1 MLSKAYASFFSA
13 KTSKFQGAGC
23 KSNTILVR
31 CNKLVARRTGL
42 ACIGFVGG
50 AFIERSCMVIAMTQ
64 DQQRRLRMTETLF
77 PRRQLLAAG
86 GLAAASMALPQAI
99 AQQPKWPAKPIRI
112 IVAFPPGG
120 LTDAYAR
127 LYAEQLTAKFGIQ
140 AIVDNKPGAGAIIAI
155 DAVAKSPAD
164 GYTLLMTTSGTVW
177 QNRVLYNK
185 LPYNLDKDLTPVAFY
200 PSGPLIV
207 GVPEKIGVR
216 TFRELIQYAKQNPTN
231 MGSYAPGAYPQ
242 MVADQT
248 NRNEGTKIQTINYR
262 GEAPMWVDL
271 AAGQV
276 QVAIGS
282 YQSFSTVQQRGV
294 RAIGVTGSYRSPKL
308 PDVPTLTEQ
317 GIQGRLVT
325 LEGGLPVMAPAGTT
339 EAVLQALSQVL
350 VEGANTPRAAQLRET
365 FAIPNKPKNL
375 KETRADWERDV
386 PVWIKLAVDL
396 GIKLD

>member
-1 MLSKAYASFFSA
+1 
-13 KTSKFQGAGC
+13 
-23 KSNTILVR
+23 
-31 CNKLVARRTGL
+31 
-42 ACIGFVGG
+42 
-50 AFIERSCMVIAMTQ
+50 MTQ
-64 DQQRRLRMTETLF
+64 ALF
-77 PRRQLLAAG
+77 PRRKLIAAG
-86 GLAAASMALPQAI
+86 GLAAASVVLPSAI
-99 AQQPKWPAKPIRI
+99 AQQAKWPTKPIRI
-112 IVAFPPGG
+112 IVAFPAGG

-127 LYAEQLTAKFGIQ
+127 LYAEQLTAKFGMQ
-140 AIVDNKPGAGAIIAI
+140 AIVENKPGAGAILAI

-185 LPYNLDKDLTPVAFY
+185 LPYNLDKDITPIAFF

-207 GVPEKIGVR
+207 GVPEKLGVR

-231 MGSYAPGAYPQ
+231 MGSYAPGAYPN
-242 MVADQT
+242 MVADQA
-248 NRNEGTKIQTINYR
+248 NRVEGTKIQTINYR

-271 AAGQV
+271 AGGQL

-282 YQSFSTVQQRGV
+282 YQSFATVQQRGV

-317 GIQGRLVT
+317 GVEGRLVT
-325 LEGGLPVMAPAGTT
+325 LEGGLPLMAPAGTP
-339 EAVLQALSQVL
+339 EAVLQALSQVA

-375 KETRADWERDV
+375 KDTRADWERDV

>member
-1 MLSKAYASFFSA
+1 MIQLP
-13 KTSKFQGAGC
+13 
-23 KSNTILVR
+23 
-31 CNKLVARRTGL
+31 
-42 ACIGFVGG
+42 
-50 AFIERSCMVIAMTQ
+50 
-64 DQQRRLRMTETLF
+64 LF
-77 PRRQLLAAG
+77 PRRKLLSAG
-86 GLAAASMALPQAI
+86 GLAAASLALPSAI
-99 AQQPKWPAKPIRI
+99 AQQAKWPSKPIRI

-185 LPYNLDKDLTPVAFY
+185 LPYNLDKDIVPIAFF

-207 GVPEKIGVR
+207 GVPEKLGVR
-216 TFRELIQYAKQNPTN
+216 TFKELVQYAKQNPTS
-231 MGSYAPGAYPQ
+231 MGSYAPGAYPN
-242 MVADQT
+242 MVVDQT
-248 NRNEGTKIQTINYR
+248 NRSEGTKIQTINYR

-271 AAGQV
+271 AGGQL

-282 YQSFSTVQQRGV
+282 YQSFATVQSRGV

-317 GIQGRLVT
+317 GVQGRLVT
-325 LEGGLPVMAPAGTT
+325 LEGGLPLMAPAGTP
-339 EAVLQALSQVL
+339 EAVLQALSLVV

-396 GIKLD
+396 GVKLD